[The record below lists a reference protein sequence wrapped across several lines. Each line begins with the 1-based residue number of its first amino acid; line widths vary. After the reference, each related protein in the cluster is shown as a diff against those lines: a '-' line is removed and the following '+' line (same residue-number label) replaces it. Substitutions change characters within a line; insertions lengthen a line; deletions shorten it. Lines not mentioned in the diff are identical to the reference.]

1 MKYNILKENIKEKNK
16 LLFIQLKIKLYV
28 LQKME
33 KIRFIAV
40 FRSGEEDRRMLC
52 HTDLTWNENTKDLFV
67 IVQQKVELPFV
78 FLDGATKTV
87 TLHFEIERAYSTIK
101 LFPAYQ
107 YEASLFARPKIKY
120 PRIQNCIDNVAFA
133 GCTLLLPFLLLDGV
147 LAVKGVKQLD
157 TGENT
162 VKSGKKAVFF
172 HANTIV
178 KKACNKSYSPR
189 EWKTAYLNQ
198 CYEKEKTK
206 PVTEN
211 QILFL
216 SERKLEKN
224 SNLAL
229 MYEKFS
235 KDTSVKTELYVN
247 NKTID
252 KLSFAELR
260 TIAKKIAAS
269 AVIILEDFYPQIHFL
284 TLRKE
289 TKLIQLWH
297 ACGAFKTFGF
307 SRLGK
312 IGGPRQNSLNHR
324 SYDYAFVSSQKL
336 ESVYSEAYAI
346 PTKNMKSLGVPR
358 TDFLFDCTYRL
369 ETKKRLIEQYCI
381 PEKKKIIL
389 FAPTFRGHGNKD
401 AFYPTENF
409 CIDDFMAALPEDTIL
424 LLKNHPFVKSS
435 FPYSDKW
442 KDRIFDFS
450 ALPENINDLLL
461 LTDLLITDYS
471 SVIFEASLLNIP
483 MLFYVFDKEE
493 YLRERDIYYDFDTF
507 IPGPALKTQEEL
519 QEYTNKILH
528 HDLSALNLEQFKVR
542 YLDALDGKCTDKIY
556 SFIKREVLPKTL

>member
-16 LLFIQLKIKLYV
+16 ILFIQLKIKLYD

-33 KIRFIAV
+33 RIRFVAV
-40 FRSGEEDRRMLC
+40 FRSGEEDRRIVC

-78 FLDGATKTV
+78 FLDSVTENV
-87 TLHFEIERAYSTIK
+87 TLHFEIERAYSTLK
-101 LFPAYQ
+101 LFPSYQ

-120 PRIQNCIDNVAFA
+120 PRIKNCIDNVAFA

-147 LAVKGVKQLD
+147 LAVKGVRQLD

-189 EWKTAYLNQ
+189 EWKTAYLRQ
-198 CYEKEKTK
+198 CYEREKTK
-206 PVTEN
+206 PVIEN
-211 QILFL
+211 QVLFL
-216 SERKLEKN
+216 SERKLENN
-224 SNLAL
+224 SNLSL

-235 KDTSVKTELYVN
+235 KDCSINTQLYVN
-247 NKTID
+247 SKTID
-252 KLSFAELR
+252 KLSFSEIR
-260 TIAKKIAAS
+260 RIAKKMASS

-312 IGGPRQNSLNHR
+312 IGGPSQSSLNHR
-324 SYDYAFVSSQKL
+324 SYHYAFVSSQKL
-336 ESVYSEAYAI
+336 KPVYAEAYAI
-346 PTKNMKSLGVPR
+346 PTKNMKSFGVPR
-358 TDFLFDCTYRL
+358 TDFLFDATYKS
-369 ETKKRLIEQYCI
+369 ETKKRLCAQYCI
-381 PEKKKIIL
+381 PENKKVIL

-401 AFYPTENF
+401 AFYPTQNF
-409 CIDDFMAALPEDTIL
+409 CIDDFMKALPENTIL
-424 LLKNHPFVKSS
+424 LLKNHPFIKSS
-435 FPYSDKW
+435 FTYSEQW
-442 KDRIFDFS
+442 KERIFDFS
-450 ALPENINDLLL
+450 NLPENINDLLL

-471 SVIFEASLLNIP
+471 SVIFEASLLDIP

-493 YLRERDIYYDFDTF
+493 YLRDRDIYYDFDEF
-507 IPGPALKTQEEL
+507 IPGPAIETQEEL
-519 QEYTNKILH
+519 EAYTNKILCH
-528 HDLSALNLEQFKVR
+528 GASTLNLEQFKVQ
-542 YLDALDGKCTDKIY
+542 YLDALDGTCTDKIY
-556 SFIKREVLPKTL
+556 CFIKNEVLHCNP